1 MSDSGIQALGATALP
16 AGEPERI
23 QAFIESWTTMF
34 VTDRMSDW
42 ASHWS
47 EDGLL
52 MPPGDPRV
60 VGRSN
65 ILHYATHNFYR
76 CSGFRL
82 SEWSIT
88 GGDDFAVVASRIEL
102 NAAGGDGPSAASF
115 NQMIL
120 LRRDAEQAWC
130 VQAVIFSPIE

>member
-1 MSDSGIQALGATALP
+1 MSDSGVHALGAKALP
-16 AGEPERI
+16 ADEIEGI
-23 QAFIESWTTMF
+23 QKFIESWTTEF
-34 VTDRMSDW
+34 VTDRLSDW
-42 ASHWS
+42 ATRWS

-88 GGDDFAVVASRIEL
+88 GADELAVVANRIEL
-102 NAAGGDGPSAASF
+102 NAAGEDGPSAASF

-130 VQAVIFSPIE
+130 VQAVIFSAIE